1 MSATPTHQSL
11 WKNVTLPEFPPLQQD
26 IDVDVLIVG
35 AGLTGITT
43 AYLMGQEGVRVA
55 LIDRAS
61 VASADSARTTAHLTY
76 VTDERLHHLASKFG
90 ADAARKF
97 WEGGIVAIDTI
108 ERLTEETGNEAEFV
122 RVPGYLHA
130 RIGQMPHPREIEAL
144 KKDAELAQSFGFDAT
159 YAESTAYSNM
169 PGVRFAQQAKFHP
182 RRYLDGLL
190 TVIQQQGGRVFENTA
205 FESVDDGDPM
215 TVHANGRRI
224 RCKYLVIATHN
235 PLMGKKGALTASLF
249 QTKLALYTSY
259 VLGAR
264 LPDGTVT
271 EGLYWDTGDPY
282 EYLRIEQR
290 DDHQYAIF
298 GGQDVKTGQE
308 DDPERVFD
316 RLTGRLLELL
326 PQAQVERR
334 WLGQVVET
342 DDGMPFIGENEER
355 EFIATGF
362 SGNGYTLG
370 TLSALMARDRFL
382 GRDNPWSSLLAVGR
396 SQFHGGAWR
405 YVQENADFPYYF
417 VRDRLRRPQLDSP
430 DQVRNGEGRI
440 VSYQGRKV
448 AAYRDDSGN
457 LTLLAPQCTHL
468 KCLVKWNSAD
478 RTWDCPCHGSRFRPM
493 GEVLGGPAEQPLK
506 RLHE

>member
-1 MSATPTHQSL
+1 MD
-11 WKNVTLPEFPPLQQD
+11 VTLPECPALQRD

-55 LIDRAS
+55 LIDRTK
-61 VASADSARTTAHLTY
+61 VASGDTSRTTAHLTY
-76 VTDERLHHLASKFG
+76 VTDERLHQLVSKFG
-90 ADAARKF
+90 TDATRKF

-108 ERLTEETGNEAEFV
+108 ERIVEETGNDAEFV

-130 RIGQMPHPREIEAL
+130 RIGGAAGRDEIDL
-144 KKDAELAQSFGFDAT
+144 LRKNVELAQSFGLDAT
-159 YAESTAYSNM
+159 FVERTPYGGM
-169 PGVRFAQQAKFHP
+169 PGAKFAQQAKFHP
-182 RRYLDGLL
+182 RKYLKGML
-190 TVIQQQGGRVFENTA
+190 TVIQQQGGLVFENTP

-215 TVHANGRRI
+215 RVHAGGHQI

-235 PLMGKKGALTASLF
+235 PRMGKKGLLTASLF
-249 QTKLALYTSY
+249 QTKLALYTTY

-264 LPDGTVT
+264 LPLGAVP

-282 EYLRIEQR
+282 EYLRIEER
-290 DDHQYAIF
+290 DDHQFAIF
-298 GGQDVKTGQE
+298 GGADVKTGQE
-308 DDPERVFD
+308 RDVEEVFEKLTH
-316 RLTGRLLELL
+316 RLHEVL
-326 PQAQVERR
+326 PMAEVERR
-334 WLGQVVET
+334 WLGQVIET

-362 SGNGYTLG
+362 GGNGWTLG
-370 TLSALMARDRFL
+370 TLSALMARDRYL
-382 GRDNPWSSLLAVGR
+382 DRKNPWSKLLAVDR
-396 SQFHGGAWR
+396 SPFHGGAWR
-405 YVQENADFPYYF
+405 YVQENVDYPYHF
-417 VRDRLRRPQLDSP
+417 VRDRLRRPELDSP
-430 DQVRNGEGRI
+430 DEVAKGEGRL
-440 VSYQGRKV
+440 VSYQNKKV
-448 AAYRDDSGN
+448 AAYRDDSGK

-478 RTWDCPCHGSRFRPM
+478 RTWDCPCHGSRFRPT